1 MFINQAK
8 IFICSVAPPFPML
21 AAARAGFRLI
31 VSEQAEQVGQT
42 PGIMMTAQTLTS
54 SYRAGRASST

>member
-31 VSEQAEQVGQT
+31 VSEQAEQVGQHRPT
-42 PGIMMTAQTLTS
+42 PLHYDNRPDAYIQL
-54 SYRAGRASST
+54 